1 MPSLDFRTEKR
12 RFRLSYNES
21 YRRMESAKEM
31 IREIMHSILITE
43 NIEVHNIQGRIK
55 NREECIN
62 KFSRKYKDSLEEKK
76 EPYEIKDHISD
87 LIGLRIILL
96 YESDIETVGS
106 VLAKEFDVIDITNK
120 TQALESRSN
129 IFGYKGLHLDIK
141 LSDERLSMCE
151 YQRFGDL
158 RFEVQVRTIIQDAWS
173 TLDHKIKYK
182 KAIPLNLERRI
193 NSLAALFEIAD
204 REFLKIHQVIL
215 SEEEKNST
223 QSKEQSNINVF
234 SFTHLMH
241 EVFPDLQVNS
251 DHVDEFVANI
261 LSYGDLSYQTLK
273 DVLLKYRD
281 VLNQFM
287 DRMQEK
293 LGQYFQADVFMLTTM
308 ALYLLDSAQYKG
320 LFMGNDQIIAQWCK
334 DNNVDIEKSLIK
346 SD

>member
-1 MPSLDFRTEKR
+1 MSSLDFRTEKR
-12 RFRLSYNES
+12 RFRLFYNEN

-31 IREIMHSILITE
+31 VREILNSILITE
-43 NIEVHNIQGRIK
+43 DIEVHRIQGRIK

-62 KFSRKYKDSLEEKK
+62 KFSRKYKDPLEEKK
-76 EPYEIKDHISD
+76 APYEIKDHISD

-96 YESDIETVGS
+96 YESDIEKVGS

-141 LSDERLSMCE
+141 LSDQRLSMCE
-151 YQRFGDL
+151 YQRFSDL

-182 KAIPLNLERRI
+182 KAIPLNLERSI

-215 SEEEKNST
+215 DEEEKNRA
-223 QSKEQSNINVF
+223 QNEVQSNINVF
-234 SFTHLMH
+234 SFFHLIN
-241 EVFPDLQVNS
+241 EVFPGIQVNS

-261 LSYGDLSYQTLK
+261 LSYGDLSYQTLEE
-273 DVLLKYRD
+273 VLLKYKD
-281 VLNQFM
+281 VLNLFM

-293 LGQYFQADVFMLTTM
+293 LGQYFQADAFMLTTM
-308 ALYLLDSAQYKG
+308 ALYLLDSVKYKG
-320 LFMGNDQIIAQWCK
+320 LFMGNDQIFAQWCK
-334 DNNVDIEKSLIK
+334 DNNIDIEKASVK
-346 SD
+346 PD